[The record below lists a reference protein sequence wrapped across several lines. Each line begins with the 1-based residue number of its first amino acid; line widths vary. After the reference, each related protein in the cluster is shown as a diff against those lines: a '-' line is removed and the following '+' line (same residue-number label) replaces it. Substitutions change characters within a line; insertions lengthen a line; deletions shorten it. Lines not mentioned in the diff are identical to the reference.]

1 MQTLFS
7 TDGLQP
13 GVGFKLW
20 RDLLAERLVPID
32 VQRLDRDAPFQAK
45 LDVAALGPLQVSRL
59 AQGALRCETTPA
71 AARRHDRSGMLVVV
85 IKLAGQ
91 STTLQDGREAVQHP
105 GDMVVLDHRPS
116 VIATHRDSQA
126 LFLELPRERL
136 ESVFGSTRLYA
147 GLSLGADLA
156 STKLATSFIHQ
167 LIQLRRQLSPDA
179 AERMAEIGVDLI
191 VASLAERLAQE
202 MPRPLHGSVVVQRA
216 KAYVEAN
223 LQNASLDPP
232 QLAAAMGVSL
242 RRLQELFHERGRH
255 ISDWIWE
262 RRLEVAAKR
271 LADPACVHMPI
282 GTLAY
287 GCGFTSQSHFAR
299 RFKHRHGMS
308 PREYREVAVLRILPG
323 RGASGQSRANRVH
336 P

>member
-1 MQTLFS
+1 M
-7 TDGLQP
+7 
-13 GVGFKLW
+13 
-20 RDLLAERLVPID
+20 
-32 VQRLDRDAPFQAK
+32 
-45 LDVAALGPLQVSRL
+45 
-59 AQGALRCETTPA
+59 
-71 AARRHDRSGMLVVV
+71 VVL
-85 IKLAGQ
+85 KLAGK
-91 STTLQDGREAVQHP
+91 STTLQDGRESVQRP
-105 GDMVVLDHRPS
+105 GDMIVLDHRPS
-116 VIATHRDSQA
+116 VMTTHMDSQA

-156 STKLATSFIHQ
+156 STRLATTFIHE
-167 LIQLRRQLSPDA
+167 LIQVRRQLSPDA
-179 AERMAEIGVDLI
+179 AERMAAIGVDLI

-202 MPRPLHGSVVVQRA
+202 MPRPIHGSVVVQRA

-223 LQNASLDPP
+223 LQAASLDPP

-255 ISDWIWE
+255 ISEWIWE
-262 RRLEVAAKR
+262 RRLAAAAKR
-271 LADPACVHMPI
+271 LADPACVHLPI

-299 RFKHRHGMS
+299 RFKHHHGMS
-308 PREYREVAVLRILPG
+308 PRDYREAAVLKG
-323 RGASGQSRANRVH
+323 REQFPRDHVERVH